1 LVTEDGVE
9 DGKELAHGGDESSLG
24 WSATAAQAEV
34 KLADGSVA
42 TAGDQRGHVQDV
54 AHVSAAPGDGTA
66 TAHGARVAIDRRRH
80 ADQGGDAAAIYASGQ
95 ALKGRD

>member
-9 DGKELAHGGDESSLG
+9 DAKELVHGGDESSLG
-24 WSATAAQAEV
+24 WPATAAQAEV
-34 KLADGSVA
+34 KLADGRVA

-54 AHVSAAPGDGTA
+54 AHVSAAAGDGTA
-66 TAHGARVAIDRRRH
+66 TAHGARVAIDRRH